1 MSKKLNFKMMK
12 WANDLFPICRSL
24 TGEGNRK
31 TLRYIKRINKN
42 FKIKNFKSGKSFYDW
57 KIPPEWKIKDAYIQ
71 DKFGT
76 KIVDF
81 KKNNLYV
88 LNYSSPIK
96 RKLNF
101 SRLKKNIFTLKKSP
115 LLIPYA
121 TSYYKNRWG
130 FCMEYQ
136 KFKKLKN
143 NQKLDVLIDSKHFK
157 GKMDY
162 AELVIKGKSKKT
174 ILICSYICH
183 PSLANNELSG
193 PLVLTALS
201 KILKPSKYTIK
212 LLLIP
217 ETIGAIAYINKNI
230 NFLRQN
236 LVTGINLSCVGDKG
250 KFSLISSRNEN
261 TYADKVCLRILKN
274 KKFKKYSFLDRG
286 SNERQFG
293 CQNLNLP
300 FVTICRSKFGDY
312 KQYHTSADNLEIL
325 TEKNLRESAFL
336 IKEIVDEI
344 QKNKIFLKQTICE
357 PFLTKYNLVNLI
369 GGPRKKKYFEE
380 IQNIIAYAGK
390 DFDIKELSLKLKINL
405 KKIFK
410 IIMHLKKKNILK
422 EFV

>member
-1 MSKKLNFKMMK
+1 MNRKFNFRIMK

-31 TLRYIKRINKN
+31 TLRYIKKINKN
-42 FKIKNFKSGKSFYDW
+42 FKIKNFKSGEKFYDW
-57 KIPPEWKIKDAYIQ
+57 KIPLEWKIKNAYIK
-71 DKFGT
+71 DKLGL
-76 KIVDF
+76 KIIDF

-88 LNYSSPIK
+88 LNYSTPIK
-96 RKLNF
+96 KRLNF
-101 SRLKKNIFTLKKSP
+101 LRLKKNIFTLKKSP
-115 LLIPYA
+115 SLIPYA
-121 TSYYKNRWG
+121 TSYYKRRWG
-130 FCMEYQ
+130 FCMEYK
-136 KFKKLKN
+136 KFKNFRN
-143 NQKLDVLIDSKHFK
+143 NQKFDVLIDSKHFK

-217 ETIGAIAYINKNI
+217 ETIGAIAYIKKNL

-236 LVTGINLSCVGDKG
+236 LVAGINISCVGDKG
-250 KFSLISSRNEN
+250 KFSLISSLSES
-261 TYADKVCLRILKN
+261 TYADKVSLRILKKRN
-274 KKFKKYSFLDRG
+274 FKKYSFLDRG

-300 FVTICRSKFGDY
+300 FVTICRSRFGDY
-312 KQYHTSADNLEIL
+312 KQYHTSADNLKIL
-325 TEKNLRESAFL
+325 SEKNLRESTIL
-336 IKEIVDEI
+336 IRDIIYEI
-344 QKNKIFLKQTICE
+344 QKNRIFLKNTTCE

-369 GGPRKKKYFEE
+369 GGPKKDRYFQE
-380 IQNIIAYAGK
+380 IQNIVAYAGK
-390 DFDIKELSLKLKINL
+390 DFDIKELSIKLKINFKKVLEIIMKL
-405 KKIFK
+405 KKIR
-410 IIMHLKKKNILK
+410 ILK
-422 EFV
+422 EFL

>member
-1 MSKKLNFKMMK
+1 MNTKFNFKIMK

-31 TLRYIKRINKN
+31 TLRYIKKINRN
-42 FKIKNFKSGKSFYDW
+42 FKIKNFKSGEKFYDW
-57 KIPPEWKIKDAYIQ
+57 KIPLEWKIKNAYIK
-71 DKFGT
+71 DKLGL
-76 KIVDF
+76 KIIDF

-88 LNYSSPIK
+88 LNYSTPIK
-96 RKLNF
+96 KRLNF
-101 SRLKKNIFTLKKSP
+101 LRLKKNIFTLKKSP
-115 LLIPYA
+115 SLIPYA
-121 TSYYKNRWG
+121 TSYYKRRWG
-130 FCMEYQ
+130 FCMEYK
-136 KFKKLKN
+136 KFKNFRN
-143 NQKLDVLIDSKHFK
+143 NQKFDVLIDSKHFK

-217 ETIGAIAYINKNI
+217 ETIGAIAYIKKNL

-236 LVTGINLSCVGDKG
+236 LVAGINISCVGDKG
-250 KFSLISSRNEN
+250 KFSLISSLSES
-261 TYADKVCLRILKN
+261 TYADKISLRILKKRN
-274 KKFKKYSFLDRG
+274 FKKYSFLDRG

-300 FVTICRSKFGDY
+300 FVTICRSRFGDY
-312 KQYHTSADNLEIL
+312 KQYHTSADNLKIL
-325 TEKNLRESAFL
+325 SEKNLRESTIL
-336 IKEIVDEI
+336 IRDIIYEI
-344 QKNKIFLKQTICE
+344 QKNRIFLKNTTCE

-369 GGPRKKKYFEE
+369 GGPKKDRYFQE
-380 IQNIIAYAGK
+380 IQNIVAYAGK
-390 DFDIKELSLKLKINL
+390 DFDIKELSIKLKINFKKVLEIIMKL
-405 KKIFK
+405 KKIR
-410 IIMHLKKKNILK
+410 ILK
-422 EFV
+422 EFL

>member
-1 MSKKLNFKMMK
+1 MNRKFNFKIMK

-31 TLRYIKRINKN
+31 TLRYIKKINRN
-42 FKIKNFKSGKSFYDW
+42 FKIKNFKSGEKFYDW
-57 KIPPEWKIKDAYIQ
+57 KIPLEWKIKNAYIK
-71 DKFGT
+71 DKLGL
-76 KIVDF
+76 KIIDF

-88 LNYSSPIK
+88 LNYSTPIK
-96 RKLNF
+96 KRLNF

-115 LLIPYA
+115 SLIPYA
-121 TSYYKNRWG
+121 TSYYKRRWG
-130 FCMEYQ
+130 FCMEYK
-136 KFKKLKN
+136 KFKNFRN
-143 NQKLDVLIDSKHFK
+143 NQKFDVLIDSKHFK

-217 ETIGAIAYINKNI
+217 ETIGAIAYIKKNL

-236 LVTGINLSCVGDKG
+236 LVAGINISCVGDKG
-250 KFSLISSRNEN
+250 KFSLISSLSEN
-261 TYADKVCLRILKN
+261 TYADKISLRILKKRN
-274 KKFKKYSFLDRG
+274 FKKYSFLDRG

-300 FVTICRSKFGDY
+300 FVTICRSRFGDY
-312 KQYHTSADNLEIL
+312 KQYHTSADNLKIL
-325 TEKNLRESAFL
+325 SEKNLRESTIL
-336 IKEIVDEI
+336 IRDIIYEI
-344 QKNKIFLKQTICE
+344 QKNRIFLKNTTCE

-369 GGPRKKKYFEE
+369 GGPKKDRYFQE
-380 IQNIIAYAGK
+380 IQNIVAYAGK
-390 DFDIKELSLKLKINL
+390 DFDIKELSIKLKINFKKVLEIIMKL
-405 KKIFK
+405 KKIR
-410 IIMHLKKKNILK
+410 ILK
-422 EFV
+422 EFL

>member
-1 MSKKLNFKMMK
+1 MNTKFNFKIMK

-31 TLRYIKRINKN
+31 TLRYIKKINRN
-42 FKIKNFKSGKSFYDW
+42 FKIKNFKSGEKFYDW
-57 KIPPEWKIKDAYIQ
+57 KIPLEWKIKNAYIK
-71 DKFGT
+71 DKLGL
-76 KIVDF
+76 KIIDF

-88 LNYSSPIK
+88 LNYSTPIK
-96 RKLNF
+96 KRLNF

-115 LLIPYA
+115 SLIPYA
-121 TSYYKNRWG
+121 TSYYKRRWG
-130 FCMEYQ
+130 FCMEYK
-136 KFKKLKN
+136 KFKNFRN
-143 NQKLDVLIDSKHFK
+143 NEKFDVLIDSKHFK

-217 ETIGAIAYINKNI
+217 ETIGAIAYIKKNL

-236 LVTGINLSCVGDKG
+236 LVAGINISCVGDKG
-250 KFSLISSRNEN
+250 KFSLISSLSEN
-261 TYADKVCLRILKN
+261 TYADKISLRILKKRN
-274 KKFKKYSFLDRG
+274 FKKYSFLDRG

-300 FVTICRSKFGDY
+300 FVTICRSRFGNY
-312 KQYHTSADNLEIL
+312 KQYHTSADNLKIL
-325 TEKNLRESAFL
+325 SEKNLRESTIL
-336 IKEIVDEI
+336 IRDIIYEI
-344 QKNKIFLKQTICE
+344 QKNRIFLKNTTCE

-369 GGPRKKKYFEE
+369 GGPKKDRYFQE
-380 IQNIIAYAGK
+380 IQNIVAYAGK
-390 DFDIKELSLKLKINL
+390 DFDIKELSIKLKINFKKVLEIIMKL
-405 KKIFK
+405 KKIR
-410 IIMHLKKKNILK
+410 ILK
-422 EFV
+422 EFL

>member
-1 MSKKLNFKMMK
+1 MNTKFNFKIMK

-31 TLRYIKRINKN
+31 TLRYIKKINRN
-42 FKIKNFKSGKSFYDW
+42 FKIKNFKSGEKFYDW
-57 KIPPEWKIKDAYIQ
+57 KIPLEWKIKNAYIK
-71 DKFGT
+71 DKLGL
-76 KIVDF
+76 KIIDF

-88 LNYSSPIK
+88 LNYSTPIK
-96 RKLNF
+96 KRLNF
-101 SRLKKNIFTLKKSP
+101 LRLKKNIFTLKKSP
-115 LLIPYA
+115 SLIPYV
-121 TSYYKNRWG
+121 TSYYKRRWG
-130 FCMEYQ
+130 FCMEYK
-136 KFKKLKN
+136 KFKNFRN
-143 NQKLDVLIDSKHFK
+143 NQKFDVLIDSKHFK

-217 ETIGAIAYINKNI
+217 ETIGAIAYIKKNL

-236 LVTGINLSCVGDKG
+236 LVAGINISCVGDKG
-250 KFSLISSRNEN
+250 KFSLISSLSES
-261 TYADKVCLRILKN
+261 TYADKISLRILKKRN
-274 KKFKKYSFLDRG
+274 FKKYSFLDRG

-300 FVTICRSKFGDY
+300 FVTICRSRFGDY
-312 KQYHTSADNLEIL
+312 KQYHTSADNLKIL
-325 TEKNLRESAFL
+325 SEKNLRESTIL
-336 IKEIVDEI
+336 IRDIIYEI
-344 QKNKIFLKQTICE
+344 QKNRIFLKNTTCE

-369 GGPRKKKYFEE
+369 GGPKKDRYFQE
-380 IQNIIAYAGK
+380 IQNIVAYAGK
-390 DFDIKELSLKLKINL
+390 DFDIKELSIKLKINFKKVLEIIMKL
-405 KKIFK
+405 KKIR
-410 IIMHLKKKNILK
+410 ILK
-422 EFV
+422 EFL

>member
-1 MSKKLNFKMMK
+1 MNTKFNFKIMK

-31 TLRYIKRINKN
+31 TLRYIKKINRN
-42 FKIKNFKSGKSFYDW
+42 FKIKNFKSGEKFYDW
-57 KIPPEWKIKDAYIQ
+57 KIPLEWKIKNAYIK
-71 DKFGT
+71 DKLGL
-76 KIVDF
+76 KIIDF

-88 LNYSSPIK
+88 LNYSTPIK
-96 RKLNF
+96 KRLNF
-101 SRLKKNIFTLKKSP
+101 LRLKKNIFTLKKSP
-115 LLIPYA
+115 SLIPYV
-121 TSYYKNRWG
+121 TSYYKRRWG
-130 FCMEYQ
+130 FCMEYK
-136 KFKKLKN
+136 KFKNFRN
-143 NQKLDVLIDSKHFK
+143 NQKFDVLIDSKHFK

-217 ETIGAIAYINKNI
+217 ETIGAIAYIKKNL

-236 LVTGINLSCVGDKG
+236 LVAGINISCVGDKG
-250 KFSLISSRNEN
+250 KFSLISSLSEN
-261 TYADKVCLRILKN
+261 TYADKISLRILKKRN
-274 KKFKKYSFLDRG
+274 FKKYSFLDRG

-300 FVTICRSKFGDY
+300 FVTICRSRFGDY
-312 KQYHTSADNLEIL
+312 KQYHTSADNLKIL
-325 TEKNLRESAFL
+325 SEKNLRESTIL
-336 IKEIVDEI
+336 IRDIIYEI
-344 QKNKIFLKQTICE
+344 QKNRIFLKNTTCE

-369 GGPRKKKYFEE
+369 GGPKKDRYFQE
-380 IQNIIAYAGK
+380 IQNIVAYAGK
-390 DFDIKELSLKLKINL
+390 DFDIKELSIKLKINFKKVLEIIMKL
-405 KKIFK
+405 KKIR
-410 IIMHLKKKNILK
+410 ILK
-422 EFV
+422 EFL

>member
-1 MSKKLNFKMMK
+1 MNTKFNFKIMK

-31 TLRYIKRINKN
+31 TLRYIKKINRN
-42 FKIKNFKSGKSFYDW
+42 FKIKNFKSGEKFYDW
-57 KIPPEWKIKDAYIQ
+57 KIPLEWKIKNAYIK
-71 DKFGT
+71 DKLGL
-76 KIVDF
+76 KIIDF

-88 LNYSSPIK
+88 LNYSTPIK
-96 RKLNF
+96 KRLNF

-115 LLIPYA
+115 SLIPYA
-121 TSYYKNRWG
+121 TSYYKRRWG
-130 FCMEYQ
+130 FCMEYK
-136 KFKKLKN
+136 KFKNFRN
-143 NQKLDVLIDSKHFK
+143 NQKFDVLIDSKHFK

-217 ETIGAIAYINKNI
+217 ETIGAIAYIKKNL

-236 LVTGINLSCVGDKG
+236 LVAGINISCVGDKG
-250 KFSLISSRNEN
+250 KFSLISSLSES
-261 TYADKVCLRILKN
+261 TYADKISLRILKKRN
-274 KKFKKYSFLDRG
+274 FKKYSFLDRG

-300 FVTICRSKFGDY
+300 FVTICRSRFGDY
-312 KQYHTSADNLEIL
+312 KQYHTSADNLKIL
-325 TEKNLRESAFL
+325 SEKNLRESTIL
-336 IKEIVDEI
+336 IRDIIYEI
-344 QKNKIFLKQTICE
+344 QKNRIFLKNTTCE

-369 GGPRKKKYFEE
+369 GGPKKNRYFQE
-380 IQNIIAYAGK
+380 IQNIVAYAGK
-390 DFDIKELSLKLKINL
+390 DFDIKELSIKLKINFKKVLEIVMKL
-405 KKIFK
+405 KKIR
-410 IIMHLKKKNILK
+410 ILK
-422 EFV
+422 EFL

>member
-1 MSKKLNFKMMK
+1 MNRKFNFKIMK

-31 TLRYIKRINKN
+31 TLRYIKKINRN
-42 FKIKNFKSGKSFYDW
+42 FKIKNFKSGEKFYDW
-57 KIPPEWKIKDAYIQ
+57 KIPLEWKIKNAYIK
-71 DKFGT
+71 DKLGL
-76 KIVDF
+76 KIIDF

-88 LNYSSPIK
+88 LNYSTPIK
-96 RKLNF
+96 KRLNF
-101 SRLKKNIFTLKKSP
+101 LKLKKNIFTLKKSP
-115 LLIPYA
+115 SLIPYA
-121 TSYYKNRWG
+121 TSYYKRRWG
-130 FCMEYQ
+130 FCMEYK
-136 KFKKLKN
+136 KFKNFRN
-143 NQKLDVLIDSKHFK
+143 NQKFDVLIDSKHFK

-217 ETIGAIAYINKNI
+217 ETIGAIAYIKKNL

-236 LVTGINLSCVGDKG
+236 LVAGINISCVGDKG
-250 KFSLISSRNEN
+250 KFSLISSLSES
-261 TYADKVCLRILKN
+261 TYADKISLRILKKRN
-274 KKFKKYSFLDRG
+274 FKKYSFLDRG

-300 FVTICRSKFGDY
+300 FVTICRSRFGDY
-312 KQYHTSADNLEIL
+312 KQYHTSADNLKIL
-325 TEKNLRESAFL
+325 SEKNLRESTIL
-336 IKEIVDEI
+336 IRDIIYEI
-344 QKNKIFLKQTICE
+344 QKNRIFLKNTTCE

-369 GGPRKKKYFEE
+369 GGPKKNRYFQE
-380 IQNIIAYAGK
+380 IQNIVAYAGK
-390 DFDIKELSLKLKINL
+390 DFDIKELSIKLKINFKKVLEIIMKL
-405 KKIFK
+405 KKIR
-410 IIMHLKKKNILK
+410 ILK
-422 EFV
+422 EFL

>member
-1 MSKKLNFKMMK
+1 MNTKFNFKIMK

-31 TLRYIKRINKN
+31 TLRYIKNINRN
-42 FKIKNFKSGKSFYDW
+42 FKIKNFKSGEKFYDW
-57 KIPPEWKIKDAYIQ
+57 KIPLEWKIKNAYIK
-71 DKFGT
+71 DKLGL
-76 KIVDF
+76 KIIDF

-88 LNYSSPIK
+88 LNYSTPIK
-96 RKLNF
+96 KRLNF
-101 SRLKKNIFTLKKSP
+101 LKLKKNIFTLKKSP
-115 LLIPYA
+115 SLIPYA
-121 TSYYKNRWG
+121 TSYYKRRWG
-130 FCMEYQ
+130 FCMEYK
-136 KFKKLKN
+136 KFKNFRN
-143 NQKLDVLIDSKHFK
+143 NQKFDVLIDSKHFK

-217 ETIGAIAYINKNI
+217 ETIGAIAYIKKNL

-236 LVTGINLSCVGDKG
+236 LVAGINISCVGDKG
-250 KFSLISSRNEN
+250 KFSLISSLSEN
-261 TYADKVCLRILKN
+261 TYADKISLRILKKRN
-274 KKFKKYSFLDRG
+274 FKKYSFLDRG

-300 FVTICRSKFGDY
+300 FVTICRSRFGDY
-312 KQYHTSADNLEIL
+312 KQYHTSADNLKIL
-325 TEKNLRESAFL
+325 SEKNLRESTIL
-336 IKEIVDEI
+336 IRDIIYEI
-344 QKNKIFLKQTICE
+344 QKNRIFLKSTTCE

-369 GGPRKKKYFEE
+369 GGPKKDRYFQE
-380 IQNIIAYAGK
+380 IQNIVAYVGK
-390 DFDIKELSLKLKINL
+390 DFDIKELSIKLKINFKKVLEIIMKL
-405 KKIFK
+405 KKIR
-410 IIMHLKKKNILK
+410 ILK
-422 EFV
+422 EFL

>member
-1 MSKKLNFKMMK
+1 MNTKFNFKIMK

-31 TLRYIKRINKN
+31 TLRYIKNINRN
-42 FKIKNFKSGKSFYDW
+42 FKIKNFKSGEKFYDW
-57 KIPPEWKIKDAYIQ
+57 KIPLEWKIKNAYIK
-71 DKFGT
+71 DKLGL
-76 KIVDF
+76 KIIDF

-88 LNYSSPIK
+88 LNYSTPIK
-96 RKLNF
+96 KRLNF
-101 SRLKKNIFTLKKSP
+101 LKLKKNIFTLKKSP
-115 LLIPYA
+115 SLIPYA
-121 TSYYKNRWG
+121 TSYYKRRWG
-130 FCMEYQ
+130 FCMEYK
-136 KFKKLKN
+136 KFKNFRN
-143 NQKLDVLIDSKHFK
+143 NQKFDVLIDSKHFK

-217 ETIGAIAYINKNI
+217 ETIGAIAYIKKNL

-236 LVTGINLSCVGDKG
+236 LVAGINISCVGDKG
-250 KFSLISSRNEN
+250 KFSLISSLSES
-261 TYADKVCLRILKN
+261 TYADKISLRILKKRN
-274 KKFKKYSFLDRG
+274 FKKYSFLDRG

-300 FVTICRSKFGDY
+300 FVTICRSRFGDY
-312 KQYHTSADNLEIL
+312 KQYHTSADNLKIL
-325 TEKNLRESAFL
+325 SEKNLRESTIL
-336 IKEIVDEI
+336 IRDIIYEI
-344 QKNKIFLKQTICE
+344 QKNRIFLKNTTCE

-369 GGPRKKKYFEE
+369 GGPKKDRYFQE
-380 IQNIIAYAGK
+380 IQNIVAYAGK
-390 DFDIKELSLKLKINL
+390 DFDIKELSIKLKINFKKVLEIIMKL
-405 KKIFK
+405 KKIR
-410 IIMHLKKKNILK
+410 ILK
-422 EFV
+422 EFL

>member
-1 MSKKLNFKMMK
+1 MNRKFNFKIMK

-31 TLRYIKRINKN
+31 TLRYIKKINRN
-42 FKIKNFKSGKSFYDW
+42 FKIKNFKSGEKFYDW
-57 KIPPEWKIKDAYIQ
+57 KIPLEWKIKNAYIK
-71 DKFGT
+71 DKLGL
-76 KIVDF
+76 KIIDF

-88 LNYSSPIK
+88 LNYSTPIK
-96 RKLNF
+96 KRLNF
-101 SRLKKNIFTLKKSP
+101 LRLKKNIFTLKKSP
-115 LLIPYA
+115 SLIPYV
-121 TSYYKNRWG
+121 TSYYKMRWG
-130 FCMEYQ
+130 FCMEYK
-136 KFKKLKN
+136 KFKNFRN
-143 NQKLDVLIDSKHFK
+143 NQKFDVLIDSKHFK

-217 ETIGAIAYINKNI
+217 ETIGAIAYIKKNL

-236 LVTGINLSCVGDKG
+236 LVAGINISCVGDKG
-250 KFSLISSRNEN
+250 KFSLISSLSEN
-261 TYADKVCLRILKN
+261 TYADKISLRILKKRN
-274 KKFKKYSFLDRG
+274 FKKYSFLDRG

-300 FVTICRSKFGDY
+300 FVTICRSRFGDY
-312 KQYHTSADNLEIL
+312 KQYHTSADNLKIL
-325 TEKNLRESAFL
+325 SEKNLRESTIL
-336 IKEIVDEI
+336 IRDIIYEI
-344 QKNKIFLKQTICE
+344 QKNRIFLKNTTCE

-369 GGPRKKKYFEE
+369 GGPKKDRYFQE
-380 IQNIIAYAGK
+380 IQNIVAYAGK
-390 DFDIKELSLKLKINL
+390 DFDIKELSIKLKINFKKVLEIILKL
-405 KKIFK
+405 KKIR
-410 IIMHLKKKNILK
+410 ILK
-422 EFV
+422 EFL

>member
-1 MSKKLNFKMMK
+1 MNKKFNFKIMK

-31 TLRYIKRINKN
+31 TLRYIKKINRN
-42 FKIKNFKSGKSFYDW
+42 FKIKNFKSGEKFYDW
-57 KIPPEWKIKDAYIQ
+57 KIPLEWKIKNAYIK
-71 DKFGT
+71 DKLGL
-76 KIVDF
+76 KIIDF

-88 LNYSSPIK
+88 LNYSTPIK
-96 RKLNF
+96 KRLNF
-101 SRLKKNIFTLKKSP
+101 LRLKKNIFTLKKSP
-115 LLIPYA
+115 SLIPYA
-121 TSYYKNRWG
+121 TSYYKRRWG
-130 FCMEYQ
+130 FCMEYK
-136 KFKKLKN
+136 KFKNFRN
-143 NQKLDVLIDSKHFK
+143 NQKFDVLIDSKHFK

-217 ETIGAIAYINKNI
+217 ETIGAIAYIKKNL

-236 LVTGINLSCVGDKG
+236 LVAGINISCVGDKG
-250 KFSLISSRNEN
+250 KFSLISSLSES
-261 TYADKVCLRILKN
+261 TYADKISLRILKKRN
-274 KKFKKYSFLDRG
+274 FKKYSFLDRG

-300 FVTICRSKFGDY
+300 FVTICRSRFGDY
-312 KQYHTSADNLEIL
+312 KQYHTSADNLKIL
-325 TEKNLRESAFL
+325 SEKNLRESTIL
-336 IKEIVDEI
+336 IRDIIYEI
-344 QKNKIFLKQTICE
+344 QKNRIFLKNTTCE

-369 GGPRKKKYFEE
+369 GGPKKDRYFQE
-380 IQNIIAYAGK
+380 IQNIVAYAGK
-390 DFDIKELSLKLKINL
+390 DFDIKELSIKLKINFKKVLEIILKL
-405 KKIFK
+405 KKIR
-410 IIMHLKKKNILK
+410 ILK
-422 EFV
+422 EFL

>member
-1 MSKKLNFKMMK
+1 MNTKFNFKIMK

-31 TLRYIKRINKN
+31 TLRYIKKINRN
-42 FKIKNFKSGKSFYDW
+42 FKIKNFKSGEKFYDW
-57 KIPPEWKIKDAYIQ
+57 KIPLEWKIKNAYIK
-71 DKFGT
+71 DKLGL
-76 KIVDF
+76 KIIDF

-88 LNYSSPIK
+88 LNYSTPIK
-96 RKLNF
+96 KRLNF

-115 LLIPYA
+115 SLIPYA
-121 TSYYKNRWG
+121 TSYYKRRWG
-130 FCMEYQ
+130 FCMEYK
-136 KFKKLKN
+136 KFKNFRN
-143 NQKLDVLIDSKHFK
+143 NQKFDVLIDSKHFK

-217 ETIGAIAYINKNI
+217 ETIGAIAYIKKNL

-236 LVTGINLSCVGDKG
+236 LVAGINISCVGDKG
-250 KFSLISSRNEN
+250 KFSLISSLSES
-261 TYADKVCLRILKN
+261 TYADKISLRILKKRN
-274 KKFKKYSFLDRG
+274 FKKYSFLDRG

-300 FVTICRSKFGDY
+300 FVTICRSRFGDY
-312 KQYHTSADNLEIL
+312 KQYHTSADNLKIL
-325 TEKNLRESAFL
+325 SEKNLRESTIL
-336 IKEIVDEI
+336 IRDIIYEI
-344 QKNKIFLKQTICE
+344 QKNRIFLKNTTCE

-369 GGPRKKKYFEE
+369 GGPKKDRYFQE
-380 IQNIIAYAGK
+380 IQNIVAYAGK
-390 DFDIKELSLKLKINL
+390 DFDIKELSIKLKINFKKVLEIIMKL
-405 KKIFK
+405 KKIR
-410 IIMHLKKKNILK
+410 ILK
-422 EFV
+422 EFL

>member
-1 MSKKLNFKMMK
+1 MNRKFNFKIMK

-31 TLRYIKRINKN
+31 TLRYIKKINRN
-42 FKIKNFKSGKSFYDW
+42 FKIKNFKSGEKFYDW
-57 KIPPEWKIKDAYIQ
+57 KIPLEWKIKNAYIK
-71 DKFGT
+71 DKLGL
-76 KIVDF
+76 KIIDF

-88 LNYSSPIK
+88 LNYSTPIK
-96 RKLNF
+96 KRLNF

-115 LLIPYA
+115 SLIPYA
-121 TSYYKNRWG
+121 TSYYKRRWG
-130 FCMEYQ
+130 FCMEYK
-136 KFKKLKN
+136 KFKNFRN
-143 NQKLDVLIDSKHFK
+143 NQKFDVLIDSKHFK

-217 ETIGAIAYINKNI
+217 ETIGAIAYIKKNL

-236 LVTGINLSCVGDKG
+236 LVAGINISCVGDKG
-250 KFSLISSRNEN
+250 KFSLISSLSEN
-261 TYADKVCLRILKN
+261 TYADKISLRILKKRN
-274 KKFKKYSFLDRG
+274 FKKYSFLDRG

-300 FVTICRSKFGDY
+300 FVTICRSRFGDY
-312 KQYHTSADNLEIL
+312 KQYHTSADNLKIL
-325 TEKNLRESAFL
+325 SEKNLRESTIL
-336 IKEIVDEI
+336 IRDIIYEI
-344 QKNKIFLKQTICE
+344 QKNRIFLKNTTCE

-369 GGPRKKKYFEE
+369 GGPKKNRYFQE
-380 IQNIIAYAGK
+380 IQNIVAYAGK
-390 DFDIKELSLKLKINL
+390 DFDIKELSIKLKINFKKVLEIIMKL
-405 KKIFK
+405 KKIR
-410 IIMHLKKKNILK
+410 ILK
-422 EFV
+422 EFL

>member
-1 MSKKLNFKMMK
+1 MNKKFNFKIMK

-31 TLRYIKRINKN
+31 TLRYIKKINRN
-42 FKIKNFKSGKSFYDW
+42 FKIKNFKSGEKFYDW
-57 KIPPEWKIKDAYIQ
+57 KIPLEWKIKNAYIK
-71 DKFGT
+71 DKLGL
-76 KIVDF
+76 KIIDF

-88 LNYSSPIK
+88 LNYSTPIK
-96 RKLNF
+96 KRLNF
-101 SRLKKNIFTLKKSP
+101 LRLKKNIFTLKKSP
-115 LLIPYA
+115 SLIPYA
-121 TSYYKNRWG
+121 TSYYKRRWG
-130 FCMEYQ
+130 FCMEYK
-136 KFKKLKN
+136 KFKNFRN
-143 NQKLDVLIDSKHFK
+143 NEKFDVLIDSKHFK

-217 ETIGAIAYINKNI
+217 ETIGAIAYIKKNL

-236 LVTGINLSCVGDKG
+236 LVAGINISCVGDKG
-250 KFSLISSRNEN
+250 KFSLISSLSES
-261 TYADKVCLRILKN
+261 TYADKISLRILK
-274 KKFKKYSFLDRG
+274 KKNFKKYSFLDRG

-300 FVTICRSKFGDY
+300 FVTICRSRFGDY
-312 KQYHTSADNLEIL
+312 KQYHTSADNLKIL
-325 TEKNLRESAFL
+325 SEKNLRESTIL
-336 IKEIVDEI
+336 IRDIIYEI
-344 QKNKIFLKQTICE
+344 QKNRIFLKNTTCE

-369 GGPRKKKYFEE
+369 GGPKKDRYFQE
-380 IQNIIAYAGK
+380 IQNIVAYAGK
-390 DFDIKELSLKLKINL
+390 DFDIKELSIKLKINFKKVLEIIMKL
-405 KKIFK
+405 KKIR
-410 IIMHLKKKNILK
+410 ILK
-422 EFV
+422 EFL

>member
-1 MSKKLNFKMMK
+1 MNTKFNFKIMK

-31 TLRYIKRINKN
+31 TLRYIKKINRN
-42 FKIKNFKSGKSFYDW
+42 FKIKNFKSGEKFYDW
-57 KIPPEWKIKDAYIQ
+57 KIPLEWKIKNAYIK
-71 DKFGT
+71 DKLGL
-76 KIVDF
+76 KIIDF

-88 LNYSSPIK
+88 LNYSTPIK
-96 RKLNF
+96 KRLNF

-115 LLIPYA
+115 SLIPYA
-121 TSYYKNRWG
+121 TSYYKRRWG
-130 FCMEYQ
+130 FCMEYK
-136 KFKKLKN
+136 KFKNFRN
-143 NQKLDVLIDSKHFK
+143 NQKFDVLIDSKHFK

-217 ETIGAIAYINKNI
+217 ETIGAIAYIKKNL

-236 LVTGINLSCVGDKG
+236 LVAGINISCVGDKG
-250 KFSLISSRNEN
+250 KFSLISSLSES
-261 TYADKVCLRILKN
+261 TYADKISLRILKKRN
-274 KKFKKYSFLDRG
+274 FKKYSFLDRG

-300 FVTICRSKFGDY
+300 FVTICRSRFGDY
-312 KQYHTSADNLEIL
+312 KQYHTSADNLKIL
-325 TEKNLRESAFL
+325 SEKNLRESTIL
-336 IKEIVDEI
+336 IRDIIYEI
-344 QKNKIFLKQTICE
+344 QKNRIFLKSTTCE

-369 GGPRKKKYFEE
+369 GGPKKNRYFQE
-380 IQNIIAYAGK
+380 IQNIVAYAGK
-390 DFDIKELSLKLKINL
+390 DFDIKELSIKLKINFKKVLEIVMKL
-405 KKIFK
+405 KKIR
-410 IIMHLKKKNILK
+410 ILK
-422 EFV
+422 EFL

>member
-1 MSKKLNFKMMK
+1 MNTKFNFKIMK

-31 TLRYIKRINKN
+31 TLRYIKKINRN
-42 FKIKNFKSGKSFYDW
+42 FKIKNFKSGEKFYDW
-57 KIPPEWKIKDAYIQ
+57 KIPLEWKIKNAYIK
-71 DKFGT
+71 DKLGL
-76 KIVDF
+76 KIIDF

-88 LNYSSPIK
+88 LNYSTPIK
-96 RKLNF
+96 KRLNF
-101 SRLKKNIFTLKKSP
+101 LRLKKNIFTLKKSP
-115 LLIPYA
+115 SLIPYV
-121 TSYYKNRWG
+121 TSYYKRRWG
-130 FCMEYQ
+130 FCMEYK
-136 KFKKLKN
+136 KFKNFRN
-143 NQKLDVLIDSKHFK
+143 NQKFDVLIDSKHFK

-217 ETIGAIAYINKNI
+217 ETIGAIAYIKKNL

-236 LVTGINLSCVGDKG
+236 LVAGINISCVGDKG
-250 KFSLISSRNEN
+250 KFSLISSLSEN
-261 TYADKVCLRILKN
+261 TYADKISLRILKKRN
-274 KKFKKYSFLDRG
+274 FKKYSFLDRG

-300 FVTICRSKFGDY
+300 FVTICRSRFGDY
-312 KQYHTSADNLEIL
+312 KQYHTSADNLKIL
-325 TEKNLRESAFL
+325 SEKNLRESTIL
-336 IKEIVDEI
+336 IRDIIYEI
-344 QKNKIFLKQTICE
+344 QKNRIFLKNTTCE

-369 GGPRKKKYFEE
+369 GGPKKDRYFQE
-380 IQNIIAYAGK
+380 IQNIVAYAGK
-390 DFDIKELSLKLKINL
+390 DFDIKELSIKLKINFKKVLEIILKL
-405 KKIFK
+405 KKIR
-410 IIMHLKKKNILK
+410 ILK
-422 EFV
+422 EFL

>member
-1 MSKKLNFKMMK
+1 MNKKFNFKIMK

-31 TLRYIKRINKN
+31 TLRYIKKINRN
-42 FKIKNFKSGKSFYDW
+42 FKIKNFKSGEKFYDW
-57 KIPPEWKIKDAYIQ
+57 KIPLEWKIKNAYIK
-71 DKFGT
+71 DKLGL
-76 KIVDF
+76 KIIDF

-88 LNYSSPIK
+88 LNYSTPIK
-96 RKLNF
+96 KRLNF
-101 SRLKKNIFTLKKSP
+101 LRLKKNIFTLKKSP
-115 LLIPYA
+115 SLIPYV
-121 TSYYKNRWG
+121 TSYYKRRWG
-130 FCMEYQ
+130 FCMEYK
-136 KFKKLKN
+136 KFKNFRN
-143 NQKLDVLIDSKHFK
+143 NQKFDVLIDSKHFK

-217 ETIGAIAYINKNI
+217 ETIGAIAYIKKNL

-236 LVTGINLSCVGDKG
+236 LVAGINISCVGDKG
-250 KFSLISSRNEN
+250 KFSLISSLSES
-261 TYADKVCLRILKN
+261 TYADKISLRILK
-274 KKFKKYSFLDRG
+274 KKNFKKYSFLDRG

-300 FVTICRSKFGDY
+300 FVTICRSRFGDY
-312 KQYHTSADNLEIL
+312 KQYHTSADNLKIL
-325 TEKNLRESAFL
+325 SEKNLRESTIL
-336 IKEIVDEI
+336 IRDIIYEI
-344 QKNKIFLKQTICE
+344 QKNRIFLKNTTCE

-369 GGPRKKKYFEE
+369 GGPKKNRYFQE
-380 IQNIIAYAGK
+380 IQNIVAYAGK
-390 DFDIKELSLKLKINL
+390 DFDIKELSIKLKINFKKVLEIIMKL
-405 KKIFK
+405 KKIR
-410 IIMHLKKKNILK
+410 ILK
-422 EFV
+422 EFL

>member
-1 MSKKLNFKMMK
+1 MNNKLNFKMMK
-12 WANDLFPICRSL
+12 WAKDLFPICRSL

-31 TLRYIKRINKN
+31 TLRYIKKINSN
-42 FKIKNFKSGKSFYDW
+42 FKIKNFKSGESFYDW
-57 KIPPEWKIKDAYIQ
+57 KIPLEWKINDAYIQ
-71 DKFGT
+71 DKFGS

-88 LNYSSPIK
+88 LNYSTSVK

-115 LLIPYA
+115 SLIPYT

-130 FCMEYQ
+130 FCMEYK

-230 NFLRQN
+230 NFLRHN
-236 LVTGINLSCVGDKG
+236 LVAGINLSCVGDKG
-250 KFSLISSRNEN
+250 KFSLISSLNEN

-274 KKFKKYSFLDRG
+274 KKFRKYSFLDRG

-325 TEKNLRESAFL
+325 AEKNLKESAFL
-336 IKEIVDEI
+336 IKKIVDEI
-344 QKNKIFLKQTICE
+344 QKNKIFLKQTTCE

-380 IQNIIAYAGK
+380 VQNIIAYAGK
-390 DFDIKELSLKLKINL
+390 DFDIKELSLKLKINF

-410 IIMHLKKKNILK
+410 IMMHLKKKNILK

>member
-1 MSKKLNFKMMK
+1 MNRKFNFKIMK

-31 TLRYIKRINKN
+31 TLRYIKKINRN
-42 FKIKNFKSGKSFYDW
+42 FKIKSFKSGEKFYDW
-57 KIPPEWKIKDAYIQ
+57 KIPLEWKIKNAYIK
-71 DKFGT
+71 DKLGL

-88 LNYSSPIK
+88 LNYSTPIK
-96 RKLNF
+96 KKLNF
-101 SRLKKNIFTLKKSP
+101 LKLKKNIFTLKKSP
-115 LLIPYA
+115 SLIPYA
-121 TSYYKNRWG
+121 TSYYKKRWG
-130 FCMEYQ
+130 FCMEYK
-136 KFKKLKN
+136 KFKNFRN
-143 NQKLDVLIDSKHFK
+143 NQKFDVLIDSKHFK

-217 ETIGAIAYINKNI
+217 ETIGAIAYIKKNL

-236 LVTGINLSCVGDKG
+236 LVAGINISCVGDKG
-250 KFSLISSRNEN
+250 KFSLISSLNES
-261 TYADKVCLRILKN
+261 TYADKISLRILKKRN
-274 KKFKKYSFLDRG
+274 FKKYSFLDRG

-300 FVTICRSKFGDY
+300 FVTICRSRFGEY
-312 KQYHTSADNLEIL
+312 KQYHTSADNLKIL
-325 TEKNLRESAFL
+325 SEKNLRESTIL
-336 IKEIVDEI
+336 IKDIIYEI
-344 QKNKIFLKQTICE
+344 QKNRIFLKNTICE

-369 GGPRKKKYFEE
+369 GGPKKDRYFQE
-380 IQNIIAYAGK
+380 IQNIIAYVGK
-390 DFDIKELSLKLKINL
+390 DFDIKELSIKLKMNF
-405 KKIFK
+405 KKTLE
-410 IIMHLKKKNILK
+410 IIMHLKKKRILK
-422 EFV
+422 EFL

>member
-1 MSKKLNFKMMK
+1 MNKKFNFKIMK

-31 TLRYIKRINKN
+31 TLRYIKKINRN
-42 FKIKNFKSGKSFYDW
+42 FKIKNFKSGEKFYDW
-57 KIPPEWKIKDAYIQ
+57 KIPLEWKIKNAYIK
-71 DKFGT
+71 DKLGL
-76 KIVDF
+76 KIIDF

-88 LNYSSPIK
+88 LNYSTPIK
-96 RKLNF
+96 KRLNF
-101 SRLKKNIFTLKKSP
+101 LRLKKNIFTLKKSP
-115 LLIPYA
+115 SLIPYV
-121 TSYYKNRWG
+121 TSYYKRRWG
-130 FCMEYQ
+130 FCMEYK
-136 KFKKLKN
+136 KFKNFRN
-143 NQKLDVLIDSKHFK
+143 NQKFDVLIDSKHFK

-217 ETIGAIAYINKNI
+217 ETIGAIAYIKKNL

-236 LVTGINLSCVGDKG
+236 LVAGINISCVGDKG
-250 KFSLISSRNEN
+250 KFSLISSLSEN
-261 TYADKVCLRILKN
+261 TYADKISLRILKKRN
-274 KKFKKYSFLDRG
+274 FKKYSFLDRG

-300 FVTICRSKFGDY
+300 FVTICRSRFGDY
-312 KQYHTSADNLEIL
+312 KQYHTSADNLKIL
-325 TEKNLRESAFL
+325 SEKNLRESTIL
-336 IKEIVDEI
+336 IRDIIYEI
-344 QKNKIFLKQTICE
+344 QKNRIFLKNTTCE

-369 GGPRKKKYFEE
+369 GGPKKDRYFQE
-380 IQNIIAYAGK
+380 IQNIVAYAGK
-390 DFDIKELSLKLKINL
+390 DFDIKELSIKLKINFKKVLEIIMKL
-405 KKIFK
+405 KKIR
-410 IIMHLKKKNILK
+410 ILK
-422 EFV
+422 EFL

>member
-1 MSKKLNFKMMK
+1 MNTKFNFKIMK

-31 TLRYIKRINKN
+31 TLRYIKKINRN
-42 FKIKNFKSGKSFYDW
+42 FKIKNFKSGEKFYDW
-57 KIPPEWKIKDAYIQ
+57 KIPLEWKIKNAYIK
-71 DKFGT
+71 DKLGL
-76 KIVDF
+76 KIIDF

-88 LNYSSPIK
+88 LNYSTPIK
-96 RKLNF
+96 KRLNF
-101 SRLKKNIFTLKKSP
+101 LKLKKNIFTLKKSP
-115 LLIPYA
+115 SLIPYA
-121 TSYYKNRWG
+121 TSYYKRRWG
-130 FCMEYQ
+130 FCMEYK
-136 KFKKLKN
+136 KFKNFRN
-143 NQKLDVLIDSKHFK
+143 NQKFDVLIDSKHFK

-217 ETIGAIAYINKNI
+217 ETIGAIAYIKKNL

-236 LVTGINLSCVGDKG
+236 LVAGINISCVGDKG
-250 KFSLISSRNEN
+250 KFSLISSLSES
-261 TYADKVCLRILKN
+261 TYADKISLRILKKRN
-274 KKFKKYSFLDRG
+274 FKKYSFLDRG

-300 FVTICRSKFGDY
+300 FVTICRSRFGDY
-312 KQYHTSADNLEIL
+312 KQYHTSADNLKIL
-325 TEKNLRESAFL
+325 SEKNLRESTIL
-336 IKEIVDEI
+336 IRDIIYEI
-344 QKNKIFLKQTICE
+344 QKNRIFLKNTTCE

-369 GGPRKKKYFEE
+369 GGPKKNRYFQE
-380 IQNIIAYAGK
+380 IQNIVAYAGK
-390 DFDIKELSLKLKINL
+390 DFDIKELSIKLKINFKKVLEIIMKL
-405 KKIFK
+405 KKIR
-410 IIMHLKKKNILK
+410 ILK
-422 EFV
+422 EFL

>member
-1 MSKKLNFKMMK
+1 MNTKFNFKIMK

-31 TLRYIKRINKN
+31 TLRYIKKINRN
-42 FKIKNFKSGKSFYDW
+42 FKIKNFKSGEKFYDW
-57 KIPPEWKIKDAYIQ
+57 KIPLEWKIKNAYIK
-71 DKFGT
+71 DKLGL
-76 KIVDF
+76 KIIDF

-88 LNYSSPIK
+88 LNYSTPIK
-96 RKLNF
+96 KRLNF
-101 SRLKKNIFTLKKSP
+101 LRLKKNIFTLKKSP
-115 LLIPYA
+115 SLIPYV
-121 TSYYKNRWG
+121 TSYYKRRWG
-130 FCMEYQ
+130 FCMEYK
-136 KFKKLKN
+136 KFKNFRN
-143 NQKLDVLIDSKHFK
+143 NQKFDVLIDSKHFK

-217 ETIGAIAYINKNI
+217 ETIGAIAYIKKNL

-236 LVTGINLSCVGDKG
+236 LVAGINISCVGDKG
-250 KFSLISSRNEN
+250 KFSLISSLSEN
-261 TYADKVCLRILKN
+261 TYADKISLRILKKRN
-274 KKFKKYSFLDRG
+274 FKKYSFLDRG

-300 FVTICRSKFGDY
+300 FVTICRSRFGDY
-312 KQYHTSADNLEIL
+312 KQYHTSADNLKIL
-325 TEKNLRESAFL
+325 SEKNLRESTIL
-336 IKEIVDEI
+336 IRDIIYEI
-344 QKNKIFLKQTICE
+344 QKNRIFLKNTTCE

-369 GGPRKKKYFEE
+369 GGPKKNRYFQE
-380 IQNIIAYAGK
+380 IQNIVAYAGK
-390 DFDIKELSLKLKINL
+390 DFDIKELSIKLKINFKKVLEIIMKL
-405 KKIFK
+405 KKIR
-410 IIMHLKKKNILK
+410 ILK
-422 EFV
+422 EFL

>member
-1 MSKKLNFKMMK
+1 MNTKFNFKIMK

-31 TLRYIKRINKN
+31 TLRYIKKINRN
-42 FKIKNFKSGKSFYDW
+42 FKIKNFKSGEKFYDW
-57 KIPPEWKIKDAYIQ
+57 KIPLEWKIKNAYIK
-71 DKFGT
+71 DKLGL
-76 KIVDF
+76 KIIDF

-88 LNYSSPIK
+88 LNYSTPIK
-96 RKLNF
+96 KRLNF
-101 SRLKKNIFTLKKSP
+101 LRLKKNIFTLKKSP
-115 LLIPYA
+115 SLIPYV
-121 TSYYKNRWG
+121 TSYYKRRWG
-130 FCMEYQ
+130 FCMEYK
-136 KFKKLKN
+136 KFKNFRN
-143 NQKLDVLIDSKHFK
+143 NQKFDVLIDSKHFK

-217 ETIGAIAYINKNI
+217 ETIGAIAYIKKNL

-236 LVTGINLSCVGDKG
+236 LVAGINISCVGDKG
-250 KFSLISSRNEN
+250 KFSLISSLSEN
-261 TYADKVCLRILKN
+261 TYADKISLRILKKRN
-274 KKFKKYSFLDRG
+274 FKKYSFLDRG

-300 FVTICRSKFGDY
+300 FVTICRSRFGNY
-312 KQYHTSADNLEIL
+312 KQYHTSADNLKIL
-325 TEKNLRESAFL
+325 SEKNLRESTIL
-336 IKEIVDEI
+336 IRDIIYEI
-344 QKNKIFLKQTICE
+344 QKNRIFLKNTTCE

-369 GGPRKKKYFEE
+369 GGPKKDRYFQE
-380 IQNIIAYAGK
+380 IQNIVAYAGK
-390 DFDIKELSLKLKINL
+390 DFDIKELSIKLKINFKKVLEIIMKL
-405 KKIFK
+405 KKIR
-410 IIMHLKKKNILK
+410 ILK
-422 EFV
+422 EFL

>member
-1 MSKKLNFKMMK
+1 MNTKFNFKIMK

-31 TLRYIKRINKN
+31 TLRYIKNINRN
-42 FKIKNFKSGKSFYDW
+42 FKIKNFKSGEKFYDW
-57 KIPPEWKIKDAYIQ
+57 KIPLEWKIKNAYIK
-71 DKFGT
+71 DKLGL
-76 KIVDF
+76 KIIDF

-88 LNYSSPIK
+88 LNYSTPIK
-96 RKLNF
+96 KRLNF

-115 LLIPYA
+115 SLIPYA
-121 TSYYKNRWG
+121 TSYYKRRWG
-130 FCMEYQ
+130 FCMEYK
-136 KFKKLKN
+136 KFKNFRN
-143 NQKLDVLIDSKHFK
+143 NQKFDVLIDSKHFK

-217 ETIGAIAYINKNI
+217 ETIGAIAYIKKNL

-236 LVTGINLSCVGDKG
+236 LVAGINISCVGDKG
-250 KFSLISSRNEN
+250 KFSLISSLSES
-261 TYADKVCLRILKN
+261 TYADKISLRILKKRN
-274 KKFKKYSFLDRG
+274 FKKYSFLDRG

-300 FVTICRSKFGDY
+300 FVTICRSRFGDY
-312 KQYHTSADNLEIL
+312 KQYHTSADNLKIL
-325 TEKNLRESAFL
+325 SEKNLRESTIL
-336 IKEIVDEI
+336 IRDIIYEI
-344 QKNKIFLKQTICE
+344 QKNRIFLKNTTCE

-369 GGPRKKKYFEE
+369 GGPKKNRYFQE
-380 IQNIIAYAGK
+380 IQNIVAYAGK
-390 DFDIKELSLKLKINL
+390 DFDIKELSIKLKINFKKVLEIIMKL
-405 KKIFK
+405 KKIR
-410 IIMHLKKKNILK
+410 ILK
-422 EFV
+422 EFL

>member
-1 MSKKLNFKMMK
+1 MNRKFNFKIMK

-31 TLRYIKRINKN
+31 TLRYIKNINRN
-42 FKIKNFKSGKSFYDW
+42 FKIKNFKSGEKFYDW
-57 KIPPEWKIKDAYIQ
+57 KIPLEWKIKNAYIK
-71 DKFGT
+71 DKLGL
-76 KIVDF
+76 KIIDF

-88 LNYSSPIK
+88 LNYSTPIK
-96 RKLNF
+96 KRLNF

-115 LLIPYA
+115 SLIPYA
-121 TSYYKNRWG
+121 TSYYKRRWG
-130 FCMEYQ
+130 FCMEYK
-136 KFKKLKN
+136 KFKNFRN
-143 NQKLDVLIDSKHFK
+143 NQKFDVLIDSKHFK

-217 ETIGAIAYINKNI
+217 ETIGAIAYIKKNL

-236 LVTGINLSCVGDKG
+236 LVAGINISCVGDKG
-250 KFSLISSRNEN
+250 KFSLISSLSES
-261 TYADKVCLRILKN
+261 TYADKISLRILKKRN
-274 KKFKKYSFLDRG
+274 FKKYSFLDRG

-300 FVTICRSKFGDY
+300 FVTICRSRFGDY
-312 KQYHTSADNLEIL
+312 KQYHTSADNLKIL
-325 TEKNLRESAFL
+325 SEKNLRESTIL
-336 IKEIVDEI
+336 IRDIIYEI
-344 QKNKIFLKQTICE
+344 QKNRIFLKNTTCE

-369 GGPRKKKYFEE
+369 GGPKKNRYFQE
-380 IQNIIAYAGK
+380 IQNIVAYAGK
-390 DFDIKELSLKLKINL
+390 DFDIKELSIKLKINFKKVLEIIMKL
-405 KKIFK
+405 KKIR
-410 IIMHLKKKNILK
+410 ILK
-422 EFV
+422 EFL

>member
-1 MSKKLNFKMMK
+1 MNRKFNFKIMK

-31 TLRYIKRINKN
+31 TLRYIKKINRN
-42 FKIKNFKSGKSFYDW
+42 FKIKNFKSGEKFYDW
-57 KIPPEWKIKDAYIQ
+57 KIPLEWKIKNAYIK
-71 DKFGT
+71 DKLGL
-76 KIVDF
+76 KIIDF

-88 LNYSSPIK
+88 LNYSTPIK
-96 RKLNF
+96 KRLNF

-115 LLIPYA
+115 SLIPYA
-121 TSYYKNRWG
+121 TSYYKRRWG
-130 FCMEYQ
+130 FCMEYK
-136 KFKKLKN
+136 KFKNFRN
-143 NQKLDVLIDSKHFK
+143 NQKFDVLIDSKHFK

-217 ETIGAIAYINKNI
+217 ETIGAIAYIKKNL

-236 LVTGINLSCVGDKG
+236 LVAGINISCVGDKG
-250 KFSLISSRNEN
+250 KFSLISSLSES
-261 TYADKVCLRILKN
+261 TYADKISLRILKKRN
-274 KKFKKYSFLDRG
+274 FKKYSFLDRG

-300 FVTICRSKFGDY
+300 FVTICRSRFGDY
-312 KQYHTSADNLEIL
+312 KQYHTSADNLKIL
-325 TEKNLRESAFL
+325 SEKNLRESTIL
-336 IKEIVDEI
+336 IRDIIYEI
-344 QKNKIFLKQTICE
+344 QKNRIFLKNTTCE

-369 GGPRKKKYFEE
+369 GGPKKDRYFQE
-380 IQNIIAYAGK
+380 IQNIVAYVGK
-390 DFDIKELSLKLKINL
+390 DFDIKELSIKLKINFKKVLEIIMKL
-405 KKIFK
+405 KKIR
-410 IIMHLKKKNILK
+410 ILK
-422 EFV
+422 EFL

>member
-1 MSKKLNFKMMK
+1 MK

-31 TLRYIKRINKN
+31 TLRYIKKINRN
-42 FKIKNFKSGKSFYDW
+42 FKIKSFKSGEKFYDW
-57 KIPPEWKIKDAYIQ
+57 KIPLEWKIKNAYIK
-71 DKFGT
+71 DKLGL

-88 LNYSSPIK
+88 LNYSTPIK
-96 RKLNF
+96 KKLNF
-101 SRLKKNIFTLKKSP
+101 LKLKKNIFTLKKSP
-115 LLIPYA
+115 SLIPYA
-121 TSYYKNRWG
+121 TSYYKKRWG
-130 FCMEYQ
+130 FCMEYK
-136 KFKKLKN
+136 KFKNFRN
-143 NQKLDVLIDSKHFK
+143 NQKFDVLIDSKHFK

-217 ETIGAIAYINKNI
+217 ETIGAIAYIKKNL

-236 LVTGINLSCVGDKG
+236 LVAGINISCVGDKG
-250 KFSLISSRNEN
+250 KFSLISSLNES
-261 TYADKVCLRILKN
+261 TYADKISLRILKKRN
-274 KKFKKYSFLDRG
+274 FKKYSFLDRG

-300 FVTICRSKFGDY
+300 FVTICRSRFGEY
-312 KQYHTSADNLEIL
+312 KQYHTSADNLKIL
-325 TEKNLRESAFL
+325 SEKNLRESTIL
-336 IKEIVDEI
+336 IKDIIYEI
-344 QKNKIFLKQTICE
+344 QKNRIFLKNTICE

-369 GGPRKKKYFEE
+369 GGPKKDRYFQE
-380 IQNIIAYAGK
+380 IQNIIAYVGK
-390 DFDIKELSLKLKINL
+390 DFDIKELSIKLKMNF
-405 KKIFK
+405 KKTLE
-410 IIMHLKKKNILK
+410 IIMHLKKKRILK
-422 EFV
+422 EFL